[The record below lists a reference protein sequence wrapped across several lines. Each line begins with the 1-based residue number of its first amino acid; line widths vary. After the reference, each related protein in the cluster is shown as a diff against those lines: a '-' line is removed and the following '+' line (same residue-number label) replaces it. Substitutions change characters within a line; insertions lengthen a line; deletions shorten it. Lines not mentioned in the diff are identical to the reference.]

1 MMKPLID
8 ALGSLRRVL
17 GASLAA
23 AGALLAG
30 CSPLAALNGLSADDG
45 YARVVTASYGS
56 DPRQTLDVYV
66 PRHPANGKVV
76 VFFYGGSWNSGS
88 RADYRFVAQTLSR
101 HGATVVIADYRLYPE
116 VVFPAF
122 VEDAAA
128 AVAWTFS
135 HIAEHGGDPA
145 DISLV
150 GHSAGAHL
158 VALLALD
165 DRYLGAHG
173 LRPGQ
178 LARVVG
184 LSTPADFAQ
193 TLGARWRPVFVDQ
206 ATLDRAQPVRY
217 ANADAPP
224 MLLLHGADDTLVG
237 PSNSLT
243 LAERVRAAGGEAQ
256 VRVYPDTGHPATVLA
271 FAPLL
276 GNPTIL
282 DDMLRFLELGPAAA
296 ASEATMA
303 DAAAPQP

>member
-1 MMKPLID
+1 MMQSIMD
-8 ALGSLRRVL
+8 ALDGIRRML
-17 GASLAA
+17 GAFVAA
-23 AGALLAG
+23 VGALLAG
-30 CSPLAALNGLSADDG
+30 CSPLAAINGLSSDDG
-45 YARVVTASYGS
+45 YERVVQASYGS

-66 PRHPANGKVV
+66 PRQPASGKVV

-88 RADYRFVAQTLSR
+88 RADYRFVAQTLTR
-101 HGATVVIADYRLYPE
+101 HGATVVIADYRLYPD

-135 HIAEHGGDPA
+135 HIADYGGDPSR
-145 DISLV
+145 ISLV

-165 DRYLGAHG
+165 KRYLNAHG
-173 LRPGQ
+173 LRPDQ

-184 LSTPADFAQ
+184 LSTPADFAR

-206 ATLDRAQPVRY
+206 PTLDLAQPVRY

-224 MLLLHGADDTLVG
+224 MLLLHGADDTLVV
-237 PSNSLT
+237 PRNSLV
-243 LAERVRAAGGEAQ
+243 LAERVRAAGGEALA
-256 VRVYPDTGHPATVLA
+256 RVYPDTGHPATVLA
-271 FAPLL
+271 FAPVL
-276 GNPTIL
+276 GKPTIL
-282 DDMLRFLELGPAAA
+282 DDILRFLTLGPAAVRGEPA
-296 ASEATMA
+296 MA